1 MQKRQ
6 TLIRNERTGTEVK
19 SNNAKKLCRIE
30 DDFILMRHFRICIRF
45 KMVEKVP
52 GSGHETIPQP
62 PDGQD
67 MSGILPVVFDLAAE
81 TVDVDH
87 NGIVIDRNGIAPD
100 MLIDHIFGKYLLRML
115 QKQEKQR
122 TFP

>member
-1 MQKRQ
+1 
-6 TLIRNERTGTEVK
+6 
-19 SNNAKKLCRIE
+19 
-30 DDFILMRHFRICIRF
+30 
-45 KMVEKVP
+45 
-52 GSGHETIPQP
+52 
-62 PDGQD
+62 

-87 NGIVIDRNGIAPD
+87 NGIVVDRNGIAPD